1 MVIER
6 EILEQVGEFLRGSCK
21 SVGDAM
27 EALELGDTIDESDLE
42 GQLLEVETELC
53 VQCHWWHEVCELQYS
68 EKDGGGLCQQCC
80 DDLGVEFD

>member
-6 EILEQVGEFLRGSCK
+6 EVLEQVGEFLRGSCK
-21 SVGDAM
+21 SVGDAV
-27 EALELGDTIDESDLE
+27 EALGLGDSVDESDLE

-53 VQCHWWHEVCELQYS
+53 VHCNWWHEVCELQYS